1 MPELVEQL
9 GLHRYSNGQEIVLHH
24 PRGCE
29 TCNDTGF
36 YGRTSLVESL
46 VVSEQIRRLILRHAE
61 ATELHRAA
69 VEEGMST
76 LFDDGMRKVLAG
88 QTTVEEV
95 LRVTRDI

>member
-24 PRGCE
+24 PQGCE